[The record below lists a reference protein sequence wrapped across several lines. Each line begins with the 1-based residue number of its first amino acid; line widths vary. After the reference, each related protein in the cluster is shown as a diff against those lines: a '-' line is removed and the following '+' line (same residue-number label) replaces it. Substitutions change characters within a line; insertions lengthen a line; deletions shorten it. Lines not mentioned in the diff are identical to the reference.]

1 MAAVDPGPAT
11 SVVPLELFERRRAL
25 GMSQRELGAIL
36 GVRANTVARWER
48 GDLPIGSPLL
58 LRLALERLEM
68 SHISSRDGLAWA
80 AGNRSARESQSL
92 PGTVPLAP
100 GRLIGRQ
107 SELAFIEAALV
118 HSDNRLLTLVGPGGV
133 GKSRLAIA
141 AANQCQSAFADG
153 VTFVDL
159 APLSSDDMVPAA
171 IADAFGLQEAGLVPA
186 LGLLRRHL
194 RHRHVLVV
202 LDNFEHVLPAAAAV
216 AELLST
222 CPRLKIVVTSR
233 EPLRLR
239 VERRLIVPTLSL
251 PAGSDTSLEQIEGS
265 TAVEMFVD
273 CCRSAD
279 PSFTLEP
286 SNAQAVAGIC
296 AGLDGLPLALELAAA
311 RARAL
316 PPWTMLQHLAE
327 LPQLLRAGGSDT
339 PARHRTLRATV
350 DWSYEL
356 LEPDEKVLFRRLAVF
371 AGGATLDA
379 TEQVCSDRRIS
390 RPDVLALM
398 GELVDKSLVQVEVSD
413 ADSPVRYRMLETLRQ
428 YGLER
433 LEQLG
438 EAKRIHARQL
448 QWCRGL
454 IESAAPEFWTRNQV
468 LWLDRLEQEYANLRT
483 AIVYTLARGGPSE
496 NVESALYI
504 LAVAWPFWDIRG
516 HLRQAR
522 EWLERL
528 LGLPSARAV
537 TAEVRAQAV
546 LAMGWLSYGLGD
558 LTAALAWMNQAHEM
572 WTALGSRYGL
582 AWSAAMQGLVAFN
595 LGDTERAENLFR
607 TAAATGQHTGDALL
621 MAWAAFGQAHLR
633 LLAGETREAIEL
645 LEAALH
651 ADSTQF
657 GPVGKAFGLFSL
669 GQSFFVAG
677 DRGRAEALTRE
688 CLALRWAAQDLR
700 ALPETLEAL
709 AAFAAA
715 DGSHERAARLFAGG
729 EVARQLTG
737 TQLHPWLQARR
748 DAGRAAVR
756 EALGSAT
763 FDQLWSDTEHVPLSR
778 TIESVLVEAQPTR
791 SPLLHEFDSAA
802 PLTPREREVAAKLA
816 RGMSNREIASDLV
829 ISERTAEAHV
839 EHIRNKLQVST
850 RGQIAVWAAQHGLL
864 ADK

>member
-1 MAAVDPGPAT
+1 MVAVDPSPAT
-11 SVVPLELFERRRAL
+11 SVAPAELHARRRAL
-25 GMSQRELGAIL
+25 GMSQRELATFL

-48 GDLPIGSPLL
+48 GDLPVGSPLL
-58 LRLALERLEM
+58 LRLALERLEI
-68 SHISSRDGLAWA
+68 SHASGQDGHTWA
-80 AGNRSARESQSL
+80 ARKRAADESKPL
-92 PGTVPLAP
+92 PGAVPLAP
-100 GRLIGRQ
+100 GRLIGRDA
-107 SELAFIEAALV
+107 ELAFVEAALA
-118 HSDNRLLTLVGPGGV
+118 HSDTRLLTLVGPGGV

-141 AANQCQSAFADG
+141 AATLCRSAFADG

-159 APLSSDDMVPAA
+159 APLSDDDLVPAA
-171 IADAFGLQEAGLVPA
+171 IADAFGLQEGGLVPA
-186 LGLLRRHL
+186 LALLRTRL
-194 RHRHVLVV
+194 QSRQVLVV
-202 LDNFEHVLPAAAAV
+202 LDNFEQVLPASGAV
-216 AELLST
+216 MELLSA
-222 CPRLKIVVTSR
+222 CPRLKILVTSR

-251 PAGSDTSLEQIEGS
+251 PAGSDTRLEQIEGS
-265 TAVEMFVD
+265 AAVEMFVD
-273 CCRSAD
+273 CCRSVD
-279 PSFTLEP
+279 PSFTLDP
-286 SNAQAVAGIC
+286 SNAQAIAGIC

-339 PARHRTLRATV
+339 PARQRTLRATV

-356 LEPDEKVLFRRLAVF
+356 LEPDERILFRRLAVF

-379 TEQVCSDRRIS
+379 IEQVCSDRHIGRA
-390 RPDVLALM
+390 DVLALV
-398 GELVDKSLVQVEVSD
+398 GELVDKSLVQVE
-413 ADSPVRYRMLETLRQ
+413 ATEAASPVRYRMLETLRQ

-438 EAKRIHARQL
+438 EAERIHARQQ
-448 QWCRGL
+448 QWCRAFV
-454 IESAAPEFWTRNQV
+454 ESAAPEFWTRNQV

-483 AIVYTLARGGPSE
+483 AIVYTLERGGPSE
-496 NVESALYI
+496 NVESALNI

-537 TAEVRAQAV
+537 TPAVRAQAV
-546 LAMGWLSYGLGD
+546 LTLGWLSYGLGD
-558 LTAALAWMNQAHEM
+558 LTAALAWMSQAHEM
-572 WTALGSRYGL
+572 WTAVGSQHGL

-595 LGDTERAENLFR
+595 LGDTEGAENLFR
-607 TAAATGQHTGDALL
+607 IAAATGQETGDVLL

-633 LLAGETREAIEL
+633 LLGGDAREAIEL
-645 LEAALH
+645 LESALYP
-651 ADSTQF
+651 DTTRF

-677 DRGRAEALTRE
+677 DRARAEALTRE
-688 CLALRWAAQDLR
+688 CLALRWTVQDLR

-709 AAFAAA
+709 AALAAA
-715 DGSHERAARLFAGG
+715 AGNHERAARLFAAG
-729 EVARQLTG
+729 ELARQLTG
-737 TQLHPWLQARR
+737 TQLHPWLHARR
-748 DAGRAAVR
+748 DAGRTAVR
-756 EALGSAT
+756 DALGSAK
-763 FDQLWSDTEHVPLSR
+763 FDEVWGATVDVPLAR
-778 TIESVLVEAQPTR
+778 TIASALAEAQPQGLPR
-791 SPLLHEFDSAA
+791 FQDGDRAA

-816 RGMSNREIASDLV
+816 QGMTNREIASDLV

-864 ADK
+864 GER